1 VFFGQPKPMSHAVKH
16 SSQSGPN
23 RGSEPLI
30 KVKGVVKKFGA
41 FTAVDN
47 VDLEI
52 YQGELFS
59 ILGASGC
66 GKTTLLRI
74 LAGFESPSS
83 GTVFVDGTDI
93 TNLPPYERPVNMM
106 FQSYALF
113 PHMTVANNI
122 AYGLKRDGVAKPEIW
137 KRVDEILGMVEL
149 SELSKRKPHQLSGGQ
164 RQRVALARALV
175 KQPKVLLLDEPLAAL
190 DKRLR
195 EQTQFEL
202 MRIQDQVGVT
212 FVVVTH
218 DQGEAMT
225 LSDRIAVMDSGRFVQ
240 VGSPSRLYE
249 FPKNRFIANFIGS
262 VNMLAGQVVRT
273 DGALC
278 TIDISSYDSH
288 FEVEYGEYLEK
299 GAAIW
304 LAVRPEKIRIS
315 KTTPATDTPNRVSG
329 IVDDIAY
336 TGNMSTYRI
345 KVQAGDILE
354 VTHPNQSRAT
364 GGQLVADWGDTV
376 HLFWAPSDAVLFSE

>member
-1 VFFGQPKPMSHAVKH
+1 MPHSVKPSTESVAD
-16 SSQSGPN
+16 
-23 RGSEPLI
+23 RGSVPFIQVE
-30 KVKGVVKKFGA
+30 GVVKKFGE

-52 YQGELFS
+52 YRGELFS

-83 GTVFVDGTDI
+83 GRVFVDGLDI

-106 FQSYALF
+106 FQSYAIF
-113 PHMTVANNI
+113 PHMTVAHNV
-122 AYGLKRDGVAKPEIW
+122 AYGLRRDGVTKPEIR
-137 KRVDEILGMVEL
+137 KRVDEILDMVEL

-225 LSDRIAVMDSGRFVQ
+225 LSDRIAVMDRGRFIQ
-240 VGSPSRLYE
+240 VGTPLRLYE
-249 FPKNRFIANFIGS
+249 FPKNRFMANFIGS
-262 VNMLAGQVVRT
+262 VNMLAGHVVHA
-273 DGALC
+273 DGKLC
-278 TIDISSYDSH
+278 TLYTSSHDSR
-288 FEVEYGEYLEK
+288 FEVEHPEQLEE
-299 GAAIW
+299 GVAVW
-304 LAVRPEKIRIS
+304 LAVRPEKIRIALDS
-315 KTTPATDTPNRVSG
+315 PAADIPNRISG
-329 IVDDIAY
+329 VVDDIAY
-336 TGNMSTYRI
+336 TGNMSTYR
-345 KVQAGDILE
+345 VRVGSGDVLE
-354 VTHPNQSRAT
+354 VTHPNQSRAKD
-364 GGQLVADWGDTV
+364 GQLVADWGDTV
-376 HLFWAPSDAVLFSE
+376 HLCWTPSDAVLFSE

>member
-1 VFFGQPKPMSHAVKH
+1 MPHIVKPSAESVADR
-16 SSQSGPN
+16 SPELFIQV
-23 RGSEPLI
+23 E
-30 KVKGVVKKFGA
+30 GVVKKFGE

-52 YQGELFS
+52 YRGELFS

-83 GTVFVDGTDI
+83 GRVFVDGVDI

-113 PHMTVANNI
+113 PHMTVAQNV
-122 AYGLKRDGVAKPEIW
+122 AYGLRRDGVAKPEIR
-137 KRVDEILGMVEL
+137 KRVDEILAMVEL

-212 FVVVTH
+212 FVLVTH

-225 LSDRIAVMDSGRFVQ
+225 LSDRIAVMDRGRFIQ
-240 VGSPSRLYE
+240 VGTPSRLYE
-249 FPKNRFIANFIGS
+249 FPKNRFMANFIGS
-262 VNMLAGQVVRT
+262 VNMLAGHVVQA
-273 DGALC
+273 DGKSC
-278 TIDISSYDSH
+278 TLYASSHDSQ
-288 FEVEYGEYLEK
+288 FEVEHPEQLEE
-299 GAAIW
+299 GTAVW
-304 LAVRPEKIRIS
+304 LAVRPEKIRIALDS
-315 KTTPATDTPNRVSG
+315 PATQISNRISG
-329 IVDDIAY
+329 VVDDIAY
-336 TGNMSTYRI
+336 TGNLSTYR
-345 KVQAGDILE
+345 VRVESGDIIE
-354 VTHPNQSRAT
+354 VTHPNQSRAKD
-364 GGQLVADWGDTV
+364 GQLVADWGDTV
-376 HLFWAPSDAVLFSE
+376 HLAWAPSDAVLFSE

>member
-1 VFFGQPKPMSHAVKH
+1 MSHGANH
-16 SSQSGPN
+16 MTQSEPN
-23 RGSEPLI
+23 RRSEPLI
-30 KVKGVVKKFGA
+30 KVKGIVKNFGA

-52 YQGELFS
+52 YRGELFS

-74 LAGFESPSS
+74 LAGLESPSS
-83 GTVFVDGTDI
+83 GTVFVDGIDI

-113 PHMTVANNI
+113 PHMTVAHNV
-122 AYGLKRDGVAKPEIW
+122 AYGLKRDGVAKPELW
-137 KRVDEILGMVEL
+137 KRVDEILDMVEL
-149 SELSKRKPHQLSGGQ
+149 SDLSKRKPHQLSGGQ

-202 MRIQDQVGVT
+202 MRIQEQVGVT

-225 LSDRIAVMDSGRFVQ
+225 LSDRIAVMDCGRFVQ
-240 VGSPSRLYE
+240 IGSPSRLYE
-249 FPKNRFIANFIGS
+249 FPKNRFIASFIGS
-262 VNMLAGQVVRT
+262 VNMLAGQVVRC
-273 DGALC
+273 DGTLC
-278 TIDISSYDSH
+278 TIYIPSHDSH
-288 FEVEYGEYLEK
+288 FEVEHGEYLDK

-315 KTTPATDTPNRVSG
+315 QTSPTSDMPNQILG

-336 TGNMSTYRI
+336 TGNMSTYR
-345 KVQAGDILE
+345 VRTEAGDVLE
-354 VTHPNQSRAT
+354 VTHPNQSRAKDS
-364 GGQLVADWGDTV
+364 QLVADWGDTA
-376 HLFWAPSDAVLFSE
+376 HLCWAPSDAVLFSE